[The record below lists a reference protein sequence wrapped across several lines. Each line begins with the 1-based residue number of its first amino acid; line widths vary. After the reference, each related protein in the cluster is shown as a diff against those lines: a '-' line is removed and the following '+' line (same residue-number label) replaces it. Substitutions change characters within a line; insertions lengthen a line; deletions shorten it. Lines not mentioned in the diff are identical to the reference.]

1 MLANLKV
8 IKNPSTDTCEV
19 QASKSYKNINIYRQ
33 DGNTIS
39 QTYDKSGNEGYC

>member
-19 QASKSYKNINIYRQ
+19 QASKSYKNIKYGQDDNRIAQNI
-33 DGNTIS
+33 
-39 QTYDKSGNEGYC
+39 